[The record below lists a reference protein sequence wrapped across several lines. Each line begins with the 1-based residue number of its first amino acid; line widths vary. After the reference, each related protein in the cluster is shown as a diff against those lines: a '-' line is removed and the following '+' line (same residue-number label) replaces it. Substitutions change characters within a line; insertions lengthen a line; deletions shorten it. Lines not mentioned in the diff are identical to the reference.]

1 MSLEEKHVNMVSHNV
16 MFSLTVSPE
25 TIAAMSYDEFM
36 EFWTAY
42 GKIIRLLSKVRVKL
56 NEEGEEF

>member
-1 MSLEEKHVNMVSHNV
+1 MLGHNI

-25 TIAAMSYDEFM
+25 TLAAMSYDEFM

-42 GKIIRLLSKVRVKL
+42 GKIIRLLSKVRLKL
-56 NEEGEEF
+56 NEEEEEF

>member
-1 MSLEEKHVNMVSHNV
+1 VNMVSHNV